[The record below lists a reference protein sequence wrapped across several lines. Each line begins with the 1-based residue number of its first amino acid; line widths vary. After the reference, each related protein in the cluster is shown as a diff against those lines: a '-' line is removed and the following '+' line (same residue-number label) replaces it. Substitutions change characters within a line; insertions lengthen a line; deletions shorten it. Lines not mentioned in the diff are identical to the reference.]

1 VNGRKNKRKAVTMR
15 KLMYSLGAVLI
26 AIAVIFI
33 WSRTALAPSMATT
46 ASMIGFPQRAVVA
59 PEATPMS
66 PHEMTINYKA
76 PLRAE
81 QWDAF

>member
-1 VNGRKNKRKAVTMR
+1 MR
-15 KLMYSLGAVLI
+15 KLMYSLGAIFV

-46 ASMIGFPQRAVVA
+46 ASMVGFPQRAVVS
-59 PEATPMS
+59 PETATPMS

-81 QWDAF
+81 QWDPF